1 MPLTWITL
9 KSWASRFRKLNV
21 KVQKIDDSALQTFEI
36 VIIDFQ
42 IEDKIGKLWYFQEI
56 FLVANTKVEIIL
68 SMPFLK
74 FNNTSMSFKEK
85 TLI

>member
-42 IEDKIGKLWYFQEI
+42 IKDKIGKLWYFQEI